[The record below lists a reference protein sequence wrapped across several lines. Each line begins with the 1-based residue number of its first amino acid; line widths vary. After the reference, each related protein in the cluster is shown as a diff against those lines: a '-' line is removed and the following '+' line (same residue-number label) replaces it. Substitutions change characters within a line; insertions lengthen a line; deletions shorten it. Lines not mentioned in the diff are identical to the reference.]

1 MQESIS
7 YSRTVGRLHFARALF
22 LVVDR
27 AQSELLSLDLQPG
40 QCERHASVC
49 SMQWRV
55 WKDSNLQC
63 SKRAPGLRP
72 GRASQSPQHTQHSG
86 GEGASRTR
94 KSQRHAPLQTGSACH
109 MPNLSIT
116 PGGSGASRTRKPRR
130 YVPLRTGWAFQN
142 AQRYPTPGTKTC
154 RLGPPF
160 RGGRSRT

>member
-130 YVPLRTGWAFQN
+130 YVPLRTGWAFPMPN
-142 AQRYPTPGTKTC
+142 ATLHPSDEDLSPGT
-154 RLGPPF
+154 PVP
-160 RGGRSRT
+160 GGRNRT